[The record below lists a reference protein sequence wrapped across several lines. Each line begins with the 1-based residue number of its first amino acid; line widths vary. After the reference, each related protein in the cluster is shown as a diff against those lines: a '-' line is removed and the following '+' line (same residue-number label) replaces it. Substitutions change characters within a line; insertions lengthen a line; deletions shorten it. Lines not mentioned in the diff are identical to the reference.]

1 MVEETPTRRRLLVG
15 AASAAGAVAC
25 PGLIRRA
32 AASEK
37 LVFMT
42 PFGITIDFLEM
53 ENAVSGGFWAKQG
66 LDASVVGAPGTSV
79 AISQVISGQAQ
90 FGMCSGMDYM
100 RAVATKGAPLIAVAT
115 INQRPVFQVV
125 SLKDKPV
132 RNGED
137 FAGKTVGI
145 LSFGGTTE
153 TYVDLIVGRSG
164 IKRSDVKVVV
174 AGNSPGEVELIR
186 QGRID
191 CFVCTFA
198 VLFELQRQNAPI
210 EFWGVDRYAPSP
222 GQVYWTRR
230 DLVSQQPDYVLRV
243 LRGLKGSVD
252 EIIAGPIEPIVV
264 RVAKDFELPG
274 SKDPQNLAN
283 LEAAVAKNY
292 WLAKGKENLFRNLPE
307 LYQAAATALRDVGIA
322 DIRDPDNYYTNQFV
336 DKL

>member
-1 MVEETPTRRRLLVG
+1 MVEESPTRRRVLVG
-15 AASAAGAVAC
+15 AAAAAGAVAC
-25 PGLIRRA
+25 PALMRSA
-32 AASEK
+32 AAAEK

-42 PFGITIDFLEM
+42 PFGISIDFLEM

-79 AISQVISGQAQ
+79 ALSQVISGQAQ

-100 RAVATKGAPLIAVAT
+100 RAVATKGAPLMAVAT
-115 INQRPVFQVV
+115 INQRPIFSVV

-132 RNGED
+132 RNGQD

-145 LSFGGTTE
+145 LSFGGTTD
-153 TYVDLIVGRSG
+153 TYVDLIAGRSG
-164 IKRSDVKVVV
+164 IKRSDLKVVV

-210 EFWGVDRYAPSP
+210 EAWGVDRYAPSP
-222 GQVYWTRR
+222 GQVYWTHR
-230 DLVSQQPDYVLRV
+230 DLVSKQPDYVLRV
-243 LRGLKGSVD
+243 LRGLKASVD

-264 RVAKDFELPG
+264 RVARDFELPG

-283 LEAAVAKNY
+283 LEAAVAKDY
-292 WLAKGKENLFRNLPE
+292 WLAEGKQNLFRNLPS
-307 LYQAAATALRDVGIA
+307 LYQAAADALREVGIA
-322 DIRDPDNYYTNQFV
+322 DIRDPDSYYTNKFV
-336 DKL
+336 DQL